1 MPWLVRSTLCLLAIL
16 VVLSAGCRKQRVD
29 VEKTVQVDPG
39 DIKSTAVEAP
49 SDQQVT
55 VTVSSPGSAVNVYLV
70 LGEEDQVMRALQDG
84 KQPTNVLASKE
95 KVEEATLEAKV
106 PAKKE
111 VAVVLSNA
119 SGKSAQ
125 VKVKFTGR

>member
-1 MPWLVRSTLCLLAIL
+1 

-49 SDQQVT
+49 SEQQVT